1 MLVVIGT
8 DCIDSCK
15 SNLTLRSRPCWSH
28 LLAKKIYKHY
38 FLYFSLLNYY
48 FLSGITINTLWKRLD
63 LRPGFVINLDDK
75 SKLFLWRRLLTVT
88 DLQYYELPKPRP
100 QVDIWN
106 RMDFV
111 DPDSGHMVELNKVF

>member
-1 MLVVIGT
+1 MV
-8 DCIDSCK
+8 
-15 SNLTLRSRPCWSH
+15 NH
-28 LLAKKIYKHY
+28 
-38 FLYFSLLNYY
+38 YFSL
-48 FLSGITINTLWKRLD
+48 GITINTLWKRLE
-63 LRPGFVINLDDK
+63 LRSGFVINLDDK
-75 SKLFLWRRLLTVT
+75 SKPFLWRRLLTVT